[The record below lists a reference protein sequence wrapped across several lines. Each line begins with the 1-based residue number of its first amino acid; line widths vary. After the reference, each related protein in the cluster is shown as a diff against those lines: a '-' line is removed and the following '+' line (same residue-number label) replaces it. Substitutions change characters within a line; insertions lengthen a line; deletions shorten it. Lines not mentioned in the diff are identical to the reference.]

1 MPVMARLEPKSTSDS
16 VDHLKQVACRLF
28 AERGVDGVT
37 VRQIAEAAGQKNH
50 AAVGYHFGSK
60 EHLIRELV
68 LDGAMLIEERRD
80 AWLSA
85 LEAKGAPTSTR
96 DVIDILTR
104 AAVEPPMLGLADSYN
119 RFIVMLA
126 MTHRSFFMDVLGAQW
141 SASYVRCLEHLRRLM
156 PDMPAAVK
164 TQRFRFMGA
173 MMGSVLAARDEELW
187 GETPPPAQHAP
198 NWSADETITHLVQ
211 MMEAIIIAPYEGDA
225 RTEFSA
231 P

>member
-1 MPVMARLEPKSTSDS
+1 
-16 VDHLKQVACRLF
+16 
-28 AERGVDGVT
+28 
-37 VRQIAEAAGQKNH
+37 
-50 AAVGYHFGSK
+50 
-60 EHLIRELV
+60 
-68 LDGAMLIEERRD
+68 
-80 AWLSA
+80 
-85 LEAKGAPTSTR
+85 
-96 DVIDILTR
+96 
-104 AAVEPPMLGLADSYN
+104 MLGLADSYN

-156 PDMPAAVK
+156 PDMPAADK

-187 GETPPPAQHAP
+187 GEAQQYTSHAP
-198 NWSADETITHLVQ
+198 DWSSEHTIAHLVQ
-211 MMEAIIIAPYEGDA
+211 MMEAIIMAPYEGDA